1 MEENVYNVVGA
12 LSNTRQGFNELGL
25 NPIIFVNGIAN
36 QVAGGMMGV
45 ADIVGYGKAHFKAVN
60 SVFFDYSMATYPV
73 GSQADAANALFQN
86 QVPITMLMTFPVSNN
101 LGWSAKRDLLM
112 NLFSQIRRH
121 NEQGGLFNIYTSNN
135 IYRNC
140 VCIRAEEDQN
150 DPAQVILSFTKP
162 VIVTEADAQQVKS
175 TQLNKMDSGIKV
187 AGDPPAGSV
196 VGDW

>member
-1 MEENVYNVVGA
+1 MDGIYNVVGA

-36 QVAGGMMGV
+36 QATGGMMGV
-45 ADIVGYGKAHFKAVN
+45 ADIVGYGKAHFMAIN
-60 SVFFDYSMATYPV
+60 SVFFDYSVATYPV

-86 QVPITMLMTFPVSNN
+86 QVPITMLMTFPVSDN

-121 NEQGGLFNIYTSNN
+121 NEQGGLFNIYTINN
-135 IYRNC
+135 IYRNVVC
-140 VCIRAEEDQN
+140 VRAEEDQS
-150 DPAQVILSFTKP
+150 DPTQVIFSFMKP
-162 VIVTEADAQQVKS
+162 VIVTESDAQQVKS
-175 TQLNKMDSGIKV
+175 TQLNKMDGGIKV